1 MTQDVRQWLTEIKS
15 LQQKLAVLQQ
25 ERDEAYASAANWRNL
40 YETEAKQRRTDA
52 ALAQQSIDFLNAEMQ
67 QMRELPE
74 AGGEAATVSFIQQ
87 EVNEIEGI
95 EALRS
100 ALVRALTECDRLSH
114 ALKSEQ
120 AAHSQTR
127 KALTTTL
134 GDTIDLLAK
143 ERATR
148 KQSSKQSSKQNNKQ
162 NGHKPLMHIVPA
174 APTANNANNASANNP
189 VNNNTVN
196 SGASASRKA
205 DLKTPSLELP
215 QLE

>member
-52 ALAQQSIDFLNAEMQ
+52 TLAQQSIGSLKAEMQ

-74 AGGEAATVSFIQQ
+74 AGDEAETVSFIQQ
-87 EVNEIEGI
+87 EVNEIEGVD
-95 EALRS
+95 ALRS
-100 ALVRALTECDRLSH
+100 ALTRALTECDRLSH
-114 ALKSEQ
+114 ALQAEQ
-120 AAHSQTR
+120 TAHSQTR

-134 GDTIDLLAK
+134 GDTIDLLSK
-143 ERATR
+143 ERASR
-148 KQSSKQSSKQNNKQ
+148 KQASRQNHKQANTQ
-162 NGHKPLMHIVPA
+162 NGHKPSMHIVP
-174 APTANNANNASANNP
+174 TANSASAANAST
-189 VNNNTVN
+189 VNN
-196 SGASASRKA
+196 GASVSRKV